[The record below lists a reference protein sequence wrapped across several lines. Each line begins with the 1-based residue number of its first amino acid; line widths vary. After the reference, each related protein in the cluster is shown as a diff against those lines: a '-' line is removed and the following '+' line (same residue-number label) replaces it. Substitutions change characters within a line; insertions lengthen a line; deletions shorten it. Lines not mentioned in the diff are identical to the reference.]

1 MYHDR
6 LVTAVY
12 MTKDGACLADS
23 VLPPILQAFSQHL
36 SLDSHSREWQSGQ
49 SSFVASEH
57 HRDIPIWATRVP
69 CGQCELLKVAELGQ
83 NFAAF
88 FSRLF
93 SCDTLSL
100 CAYHIIAEQS
110 ENKCSKS
117 NA

>member
-1 MYHDR
+1 MRVVPVSVDVINVLVASYMYHDR

-69 CGQCELLKVAELGQ
+69 YGQCEFVE
-83 NFAAF
+83 
-88 FSRLF
+88 
-93 SCDTLSL
+93 SC
-100 CAYHIIAEQS
+100 
-110 ENKCSKS
+110 
-117 NA
+117 